1 MNKNNASELT
11 LLKTQLITQWQIDDD
26 AFIRVELNEETL
38 IGILAMRVLYL
49 MQNKMDTLITAL
61 YRMDVGE
68 QKFDMAMS
76 ASSQPKAAKK
86 VAEAIYT
93 RELQRLQSRLRF
105 EKQQLAQD
113 KGDSGEWP
121 QVIA

>member
-1 MNKNNASELT
+1 MHNNNASELT
-11 LLKTQLITQWQIDDD
+11 LLKAQLIEQWHVEDD
-26 AFIRVELNEETL
+26 AFSGVALNEETL
-38 IGILAMRVLYL
+38 VGILAMRVLYL

-68 QKFDMAMS
+68 QHFEIAMS

-86 VAEAIYT
+86 IAEAIYL
-93 RELQRLQSRLRF
+93 RELQRVKSRMRF
-105 EKQQLAQD
+105 TQQQLD
-113 KGDSGEWP
+113 DGKDESGDWP